1 VTLAIEMRSITK
13 KFPGV
18 IANDKI
24 NLAINSREIH
34 SLLGE
39 NGAGKTTLMNIL
51 FGIYEP
57 DEGSVFIKGQAADIK
72 NPKAALDMGIGMVH
86 QHFMLVER
94 MTILENIILGY
105 EHGGFLLDMKKS
117 REIVEE
123 LSGKFKFSLEL
134 DKKVEELS
142 VGMKQRVEILKTL
155 YRGADI
161 IILDEPTAVLTPT
174 EADELF
180 TILNEL
186 KKGGKTIIFITH
198 KLNETMAVADRI
210 TVLRDGRNIQTLSKS
225 ETSEEELA
233 RLMVG
238 REINFNLKRGKYMP
252 GSAMIELKAVKL
264 TDKAKHPV
272 SLDIHEGEILGI
284 AGVEGNGQLELEE
297 MLMGLRPV
305 KSGSIQLDG
314 KDITKLST
322 KKRKL
327 LGLGYI
333 PSDRHKRAML
343 GGFSIEENFLLGFHF
358 HPPFFRKGL
367 LQKKV
372 LKKHS
377 VDMIEKFDIKTPG
390 AEQNIKLLSGG
401 NQQKVI
407 ISREVSQDP
416 VFVLAAQPTRGLD
429 IGAIEYIHGVLLDLR
444 NKGKAVLLISADL
457 NEVMKISDRIA
468 VMYEG
473 EIKAIKP
480 AEEYTY
486 EEFGLLMAGKEGRSK
501 DEQEQ

>member
-1 VTLAIEMRSITK
+1 MTLAIEMKNITK

-18 IANDKI
+18 IANNKI
-24 NLAINSREIH
+24 DLSINSQEIH

-57 DEGSVFIKGQAADIK
+57 DEGSVFIKGQAANIK
-72 NPKAALDMGIGMVH
+72 NPKTALDMGIGMVH

-94 MTILENIILGY
+94 MTILENIVLGY

-117 REIVEE
+117 YEIVDE
-123 LSGKFKFSLEL
+123 LSKKFKFNLEL
-134 DKKVEELS
+134 DTKVEDLS

-161 IILDEPTAVLTPT
+161 IILDEPTAVLTPK

-180 TILNEL
+180 IILNEL
-186 KKGGKTIIFITH
+186 KKRGKTIIFITH

-210 TVLRDGRNIQTLSKS
+210 TVLRDGRNIKTLSKN
-225 ETSEEELA
+225 ETNEEELA

-238 REINFNLKRGKYMP
+238 REINFNLKKEDYDP
-252 GSAMIELKAVKL
+252 GDVLIALKGLKL
-264 TDKAKHPV
+264 LDKAKQPV
-272 SLDIHEGEILGI
+272 DLEIYKGEILGI

-297 MLMGLRPV
+297 MLMGLRQV
-305 KSGSIQLDG
+305 KSGSIHLNG
-314 KDITKLST
+314 ADITRLPT

-343 GGFSIEENFLLGFHF
+343 GSFSIEENFLLGFHF

-367 LQKKV
+367 LQRKV

-377 VDMIEKFDIKTPG
+377 VDMIEKFDIKTPSE
-390 AEQNIKLLSGG
+390 EQKIKLLSGG

-407 ISREVSQDP
+407 ISREISQDP

-429 IGAIEYIHGVLLDLR
+429 IGAIEYIHGILLELR

-468 VMYEG
+468 VIYEG
-473 EIKAIKP
+473 EIKALKA

-486 EEFGLLMAGKEGRSK
+486 EEFGLLMAGKEGNINK
-501 DEQEQ
+501 

>member
-1 VTLAIEMRSITK
+1 MTLAIEMKNITK

-18 IANDKI
+18 IANNKV
-24 NLAINSREIH
+24 NLSIKSQEIH

-57 DEGSVFIKGQAADIK
+57 DEGSVFIKGQAANIK
-72 NPKAALDMGIGMVH
+72 NPKTALDMGIGMVH
-86 QHFMLVER
+86 QHFMLVDR

-105 EHGGFLLDMKKS
+105 EHGKFLLDMKKS
-117 REIVEE
+117 YEIINE
-123 LSGKFKFSLEL
+123 LSKKFKFNLEL
-134 DKKVEELS
+134 NTKVEDLS

-174 EADELF
+174 EVDELF
-180 TILNEL
+180 IILNEL
-186 KKGGKTIIFITH
+186 KKRGKTIIFITH
-198 KLNETMAVADRI
+198 KLNETMEIADRI
-210 TVLRDGRNIQTLSKS
+210 TVLRDGRNIKTLSKN
-225 ETSEEELA
+225 ETNEEKLA

-238 REINFNLKRGKYMP
+238 REINFNLKKEDYKP
-252 GSAMIELKAVKL
+252 GDALIALKELKL
-264 TDKAKHPV
+264 LDKAKQPV
-272 SLDIHEGEILGI
+272 NLEIYEGEILGI

-297 MLMGLRPV
+297 MLMGLRSV
-305 KSGSIQLDG
+305 KNGSIYLNG
-314 KDITKLST
+314 KDITRLPT

-343 GGFSIEENFLLGFHF
+343 GSFSIEENFLLGFHF
-358 HPPFFRKGL
+358 HPPFFKKGL
-367 LQKKV
+367 LQRKI

-377 VDMIEKFDIKTPG
+377 VDMIEKFDIKTPS
-390 AEQNIKLLSGG
+390 AEQKIKLLSGG

-407 ISREVSQDP
+407 ISREISQEP

-429 IGAIEYIHGVLLDLR
+429 IGAIEYIHSVLLELR

-468 VMYEG
+468 VIYEG
-473 EIKAIKP
+473 EIRALKP

-486 EEFGLLMAGKEGRSK
+486 EEFGLLMAGKEGNINK
-501 DEQEQ
+501 